1 MIVYSDM
8 ARKFL
13 TAKEHFSVSHKKVSW
28 MGDVRT
34 AALLNER
41 GSVRESVC
49 VVTMELVVLEVLWLA
64 IYYMYLAYSSHY
76 LCGWLIR
83 CSKSNSHFTAQGAAQ
98 LPQLLFSHSSASTA
112 SILVGSERKS
122 RFDALRPHG
131 QAASPPPPW
140 FLVFA
145 LHLRVDYHRKLPFA
159 VSHPFSLTKFTT

>member
-1 MIVYSDM
+1 M
-8 ARKFL
+8 
-13 TAKEHFSVSHKKVSW
+13 SHKKVSW

-83 CSKSNSHFTAQGAAQ
+83 CSKSNSHFTA
-98 LPQLLFSHSSASTA
+98 LWVRLSFHSFY
-112 SILVGSERKS
+112 S
-122 RFDALRPHG
+122 RTSSWVREKIAI
-131 QAASPPPPW
+131 
-140 FLVFA
+140 
-145 LHLRVDYHRKLPFA
+145 
-159 VSHPFSLTKFTT
+159 